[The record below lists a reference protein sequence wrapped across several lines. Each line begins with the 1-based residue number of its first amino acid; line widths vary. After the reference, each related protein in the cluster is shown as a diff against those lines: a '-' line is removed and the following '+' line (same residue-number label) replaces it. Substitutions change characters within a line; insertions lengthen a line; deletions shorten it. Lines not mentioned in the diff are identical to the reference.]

1 MGYKRAQS
9 SGRGIP
15 LSGPIQSMLGIT
27 SGLPVIRELARIS
40 LLWRS
45 LVEYTQPTR
54 EGTKLGAYEV
64 SRRASTQPI

>member
-45 LVEYTQPTR
+45 LVE
-54 EGTKLGAYEV
+54 
-64 SRRASTQPI
+64 